1 MLSGLHSVLYWS
13 LIPLVFFTMPTQK
26 ISFEESLELPE
37 MTDSE
42 RQTLDELK
50 ESEDYYNSALTDAQ
64 RNPNL

>member
-1 MLSGLHSVLYWS
+1 
-13 LIPLVFFTMPTQK
+13 MPTQK

-37 MTDSE
+37 LTDSE
-42 RQTLDELK
+42 RQELDDLR